1 MVSSMVV
8 VKEEGCPFIVCMA
21 YAFHT
26 TDKLCFILDLM
37 NGRVLINIFLYES
50 QSRKFQTSLLA

>member
-1 MVSSMVV
+1 MT
-8 VKEEGCPFIVCMA
+8 

-37 NGRVLINIFLYES
+37 NGKKEKKKFFE
-50 QSRKFQTSLLA
+50 RKEKYIY

>member
-1 MVSSMVV
+1 MIIIIFICF
-8 VKEEGCPFIVCMA
+8 KEEGCPFIVCMA

-37 NGRVLINIFLYES
+37 NGNKNSFVLF
-50 QSRKFQTSLLA
+50 F